1 MFLLLLMEWNYI
13 VSRIL
18 VIFSSNE
25 TFFCCCNCLMLDS
38 CSKPF
43 FLCFNLDFMYPSS
56 WQPKKVFQPGFHHP
70 DTQKHKQLNLLFCL
84 FFMCLN
90 VLCFVCFQYFFLYSL
105 WLNPTYLFGTKVSSK
120 YILPCG
126 RHIWFLR
133 FALSSLFVDIMMC
146 SIFFFVLKTSGGGLF
161 ENVLISFSHSSG
173 NKCCWLFVG
182 FC

>member
-1 MFLLLLMEWNYI
+1 MFFVVTHGMKLQCFADFSHVFFKWNIFLLFKL
-13 VSRIL
+13 
-18 VIFSSNE
+18 FDAGQ
-25 TFFCCCNCLMLDS
+25 FFKATL
-38 CSKPF
+38 F
-43 FLCFNLDFMYPSS
+43 
-56 WQPKKVFQPGFHHP
+56 VFQPGFHHP

-133 FALSSLFVDIMMC
+133 FALSSLLVDIMMC
-146 SIFFFVLKTSGGGLF
+146 SIFFCVENIWWWVVWKCIDFVFTLVR
-161 ENVLISFSHSSG
+161 E
-173 NKCCWLFVG
+173 
-182 FC
+182 